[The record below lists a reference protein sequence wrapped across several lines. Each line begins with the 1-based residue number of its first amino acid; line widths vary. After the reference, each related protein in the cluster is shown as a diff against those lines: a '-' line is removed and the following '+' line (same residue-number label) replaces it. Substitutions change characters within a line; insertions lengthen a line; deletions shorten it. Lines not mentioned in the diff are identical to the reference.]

1 MGTCLWPM
9 STSCYAVFLELS
21 VPSNKRT
28 SDFEC
33 CPVYVGTFEASNP
46 GELASLLTFTVLKG
60 SEYEHGLD
68 CVTAT
73 CLSTPLL
80 TMGMI
85 QKCEDSCRI
94 KYELLKPTTR

>member
-1 MGTCLWPM
+1 M

-60 SEYEHGLD
+60 SEYEHGRD
-68 CVTAT
+68 CVTWY
-73 CLSTPLL
+73 LPVDSSTYYGHDSEMRRLL
-80 TMGMI
+80 PHKVRTA
-85 QKCEDSCRI
+85 E
-94 KYELLKPTTR
+94 TN